1 MFFSCAQLGGLLSG
15 RKSYEAAIN
24 LANVAFVEFGAVKNV
39 PYAHAYLQ
47 GHPRVLTL
55 LGEDV
60 ERLKQAL
67 ADFSVHGRVSGGA
80 EISAAGRAS
89 G

>member
-1 MFFSCAQLGGLLSG
+1 MFFSCTQFGGLLSG

-24 LANVAFVEFGAVKNV
+24 LANVAFVEFGAVKDV

-47 GHPRVLTL
+47 GHPRVVTL

-60 ERLKQAL
+60 ERLRQAM
-67 ADFSVHGRVSGGA
+67 ADFSNSGLQAGDSGA
-80 EISAAGRAS
+80 KV
-89 G
+89 